1 MVKGSSGVRRLQSD
15 EQLRM
20 FGFFSDHL
28 SFKQKVSED
37 QRQQLIACSWPVVAA
52 RLLVNLVLPLG
63 EARDR
68 DLCAELWKIWE
79 GGEAR
84 ARQMQES
91 SWSAKFGP
99 GSSGRVN
106 MDHFRT
112 LGLTQSDLPVRL
124 ALDPE
129 QKLSDEQFLDAGWPE
144 RVSQRDRCQAGHGP

>member
-1 MVKGSSGVRRLQSD
+1 ML
-15 EQLRM
+15 
-20 FGFFSDHL
+20 GFFSDHL

-37 QRQQLIACSWPVVAA
+37 QRQQLIACSWPAVVAA
-52 RLLVNLVLPLG
+52 RLLVNLVLPLIG

-106 MDHFRT
+106 MD
-112 LGLTQSDLPVRL
+112 SLPN
-124 ALDPE
+124 
-129 QKLSDEQFLDAGWPE
+129 FWG
-144 RVSQRDRCQAGHGP
+144 